1 MILSRSLARIGR
13 HLLLG
18 AAALAA
24 LAAVPAQATM
34 VRLHTVLGPVDIDL
48 LDAEAPLTVANF
60 LGYVRSGAYANSF
73 IHRSM
78 PGFVIQGGGY
88 TWADAGGYAKVPAGP
103 AVKNEFSS
111 TRSNVRGTIAM
122 AKVGGNP
129 DSATTEW
136 FFNLADNSSNLD
148 RQNGGFT
155 VFGRVTAPGMAVVDR
170 IAALRVVDADP
181 RYADALD
188 NMPVMVM
195 PTTAWRR
202 ENFVMIDKAA
212 ELPARESQTE
222 SDRVFNYIEAL
233 YPQYAAPASP
243 SSATFDGYYYRY
255 YAATNAYLG
264 SKDGQLYYLVPALSP
279 DIQPLGSMTEWL
291 AAAQAAGY

>member
-73 IHRSM
+73 IHRSV

-88 TWADAGGYAKVPAGP
+88 TWSDANGAIKVPAGP

-136 FFNLADNSSNLD
+136 FFNLADNASNLD
-148 RQNGGFT
+148 NQNGGFT

-264 SKDGQLYYLVPALSP
+264 SKNGQLYYLVPALSP
-279 DIQPLGSMTEWL
+279 DIQPLGSLTEWL
-291 AAAQAAGY
+291 AAAQTAGY

>member
-88 TWADAGGYAKVPAGP
+88 TWSDANGAIKVPAGP

-136 FFNLADNSSNLD
+136 FFNLADNASNLD
-148 RQNGGFT
+148 NQNGGFT

-264 SKDGQLYYLVPALSP
+264 SKNGQLYYLVPSLSP
-279 DIQPLGSMTEWL
+279 DIQPLGSLTEWL
-291 AAAQAAGY
+291 AAAQMAGY

>member
-13 HLLLG
+13 RFLLG
-18 AAALAA
+18 VAAVAA

-73 IHRSM
+73 IHRSV

-88 TWADAGGYAKVPAGP
+88 TWSDANGAIKVPAGP

-136 FFNLADNSSNLD
+136 FFNLADNASNLD
-148 RQNGGFT
+148 NQNGGFT

-170 IAALRVVDADP
+170 IAALQVVNGGGAFTN
-181 RYADALD
+181 L
-188 NMPVMVM
+188 PVMLL
-195 PTTAWRR
+195 PTTGYRR

>member
-73 IHRSM
+73 IHRSV

-88 TWADAGGYAKVPAGP
+88 TWSDANGAIKVPAGP

-136 FFNLADNSSNLD
+136 FFNLADNASNLD
-148 RQNGGFT
+148 NQNGGFT

-264 SKDGQLYYLVPALSP
+264 SKNGQLYYLVPSLSP
-279 DIQPLGSMTEWL
+279 DIQPLGSLTEWL
-291 AAAQAAGY
+291 AAAQTAGY

>member
-73 IHRSM
+73 IHRSV

-88 TWADAGGYAKVPAGP
+88 TWSDANGAIKVPAGP

-136 FFNLADNSSNLD
+136 FFNLADNASNLD
-148 RQNGGFT
+148 NQNGGFT

-264 SKDGQLYYLVPALSP
+264 SKNGQLYYLVPALSP
-279 DIQPLGSMTEWL
+279 DIQPLGSLTEWL
-291 AAAQAAGY
+291 AAAKAAGY

>member
-13 HLLLG
+13 RFLLG
-18 AAALAA
+18 VAAVAA

-73 IHRSM
+73 IHRSV

-88 TWADAGGYAKVPAGP
+88 TWSDANGAIKVPAGP

-136 FFNLADNSSNLD
+136 FFNLADNASNLD
-148 RQNGGFT
+148 NQNGGFT
-155 VFGRVTAPGMAVVDR
+155 VFARVTTPGMAVVDR
-170 IAALRVVDADP
+170 IAALPVVNAGGV
-181 RYADALD
+181 YG
-188 NMPVMVM
+188 
-195 PTTAWRR
+195 
-202 ENFVMIDKAA
+202 
-212 ELPARESQTE
+212 ELPVADFTSGQVIQRHNLVLVSDVSVLPQASE
-222 SDRVFNYIEAL
+222 SDRIFNYLEAA
-233 YPQYAAPASP
+233 YPQYLSPATATAG
-243 SSATFDGYYYRY
+243 SAQGYTYRY
-255 YAATNAYLG
+255 YSGSQAYVG
-264 SKDGQLYYLVPALSP
+264 TKDGRVWYLVPSVGP
-279 DIQPLGSMTEWL
+279 DIGELGSIADWL
-291 AAAQAAGY
+291 ATAQAAGY

>member
-13 HLLLG
+13 RFLLG
-18 AAALAA
+18 VAAVAALAT
-24 LAAVPAQATM
+24 VPAQATM

-88 TWADAGGYAKVPAGP
+88 TWADAGGYANIPAGA

-111 TRSNVRGTIAM
+111 TRPNVRGTIAM
-122 AKVGGNP
+122 AKVDKLP
-129 DSATTEW
+129 DSATTQW
-136 FFNLADNSSNLD
+136 FFNLVDNSTTLGITN
-148 RQNGGFT
+148 NGGFT

-170 IAALRVVDADP
+170 IAALQVVNGGGAF
-181 RYADALD
+181 ANL
-188 NMPVMVM
+188 PVMLL
-195 PTTAWRR
+195 PTTGYRR

>member
-24 LAAVPAQATM
+24 LA
-34 VRLHTVLGPVDIDL
+34 
-48 LDAEAPLTVANF
+48 
-60 LGYVRSGAYANSF
+60 NSF
-73 IHRSM
+73 IHRSV

-88 TWADAGGYAKVPAGP
+88 TWSDANGAIKVPAGP

-136 FFNLADNSSNLD
+136 FFNLADNASNLD
-148 RQNGGFT
+148 NQNGGFT

-170 IAALRVVDADP
+170 IAALQVVNGGGAFSN
-181 RYADALD
+181 L
-188 NMPVMVM
+188 PVMLL
-195 PTTAWRR
+195 PTTGYRR

-255 YAATNAYLG
+255 YAATNAYRG
-264 SKDGQLYYLVPALSP
+264 WHGRRQRAAIALLIMVLNVAS
-279 DIQPLGSMTEWL
+279 SN
-291 AAAQAAGY
+291 AAAEGAGTMNVKWLSLVS